1 MCCTMALSGTVQ
13 SMSMTV
19 CRYPLVMPTG
29 FMANIV
35 TAAPRQTRVRLSRQ
49 ADQLSD
55 PGHYLRLVEHSELFA
70 TPICIDLAGVR
81 WSIVV

>member
-1 MCCTMALSGTVQ
+1 
-13 SMSMTV
+13 
-19 CRYPLVMPTG
+19 
-29 FMANIV
+29 MANIV
-35 TAAPRQTRVRLSRQ
+35 TAAPRQTTVRLSRQ

-70 TPICIDLAGVR
+70 TPICIDLPRVR